1 MEQLLKINKPFKLES
16 GQSLPEIEINYHT
29 YGQLN
34 ADKSN
39 VVWICHAL
47 TANADAEDWWNG
59 LVGKGK
65 LFDPDKHF
73 IVCANILG
81 SHYGTTNPLSINKET
96 GKKYYRSFPDINVR
110 DMVSA
115 HILLRKHLNIDKIH
129 TLIGGSIGSHQA
141 IEWAVIEPDLIENLV
156 VLAGSAK
163 TSPWLVAFNEAQR
176 MAIRADQSFFKD
188 IDQGGIEGMKA
199 ARAIALISYRNELA
213 YNNTQPIEN
222 NDDYK
227 KLKAISYQQYQGEK
241 LAKRFNAYSYYVL
254 THSLDSHNIGRGR
267 ESLENALSQIKAKT
281 LIIGIDTDM
290 IFTYEQQKIMH
301 DNIKNAILEIIHSD
315 FGHDG
320 FLIEN
325 EKIKNVITKNIN
337 L

>member
-1 MEQLLKINKPFKLES
+1 MEHKLKIKEQFKLES
-16 GQSLPEIEINYHT
+16 GNILPEIEIVYHA

-34 ADKSN
+34 ADKTN

-59 LVGKGK
+59 LVGDDK
-65 LFDPDKHF
+65 LFNPKKYF

-81 SHYGTTNPLSINKET
+81 SHYGTTNPLSLNPET
-96 GKKYYRSFPDINVR
+96 GKKYYRTFPNITVR

-115 HILLRKHLNIDKIH
+115 HIVLRKHLNIDKIH
-129 TLIGGSIGSHQA
+129 TLIGGSIGSYQA
-141 IEWAVIEPDLIENLV
+141 IEWVVIEPTVVENLV

-176 MAIRADQSFFKD
+176 MAIRADQTYYKNME
-188 IDQGGIEGMKA
+188 QGGIEGMKA
-199 ARAIALISYRNELA
+199 ARAIALLSYRNDYA

-222 NDDYK
+222 DDDYK
-227 KLKAISYQQYQGEK
+227 KLKAITYQQYQGEK
-241 LAKRFNAYSYYVL
+241 LAKRFNAYSYYQL
-254 THSLDSHNIGRGR
+254 TRSADSHNLGRARG
-267 ESLENALSQIKAKT
+267 SLENALSLILAHT
-281 LIIGIDTDM
+281 LIIGINTDTL
-290 IFTYEQQKIMH
+290 FPFEQQQVMQKH
-301 DNIKNAILEIIHSD
+301 IKNSNLEIIESD

-320 FLIEN
+320 FLLEN
-325 EKIKNVITKNIN
+325 EKIKKVILENIE